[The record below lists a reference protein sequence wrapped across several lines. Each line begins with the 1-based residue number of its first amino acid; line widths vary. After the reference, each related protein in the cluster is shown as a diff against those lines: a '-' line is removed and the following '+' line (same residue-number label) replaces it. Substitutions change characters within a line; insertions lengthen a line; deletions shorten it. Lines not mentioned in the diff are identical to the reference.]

1 MQESA
6 IQLVLQASLFVKV
19 ILFILLSF
27 SVASWAIIVYK
38 YDHFSA
44 ASSESESFLQVFE
57 SEQNFQNLQKRAVAF
72 RISPL
77 ARMFQ
82 AFVPLRYHSK
92 DEIDRSLRRQE
103 VLEVEKLNA
112 YLTFLAVTGSTD
124 PFIGLLGTV
133 WGIMNAFRGI
143 GAAGSASLAVVA
155 PGISEALI
163 TTAAGLAAAIPAVM
177 AYNAYLNWAR
187 KIALQMEDFSDQLK
201 GHFSKGSHE
210 A

>member
-6 IQLVLQASLFVKV
+6 LQLVLQSSLFVKV

-38 YDHFSA
+38 YDQFSA
-44 ASSESESFLQVFE
+44 ASSESGSFLSVFA
-57 SEQNFQNLQKRAVAF
+57 SERNFQNLQKKAGAF
-72 RISPL
+72 QVSPL
-77 ARMFQ
+77 VKLFQ
-82 AFVPLRYHSK
+82 SFVPLRYHSK

-103 VLEVEKLNA
+103 VLEAEKLNA
-112 YLTFLAVTGSTD
+112 YLTFLAVTGSTA

-155 PGISEALI
+155 PGIAEALI

-187 KIALQMEDFSDQLK
+187 KIVVQMEDFSEQLK
-201 GHFSKGSHE
+201 DHLPKASP
-210 A
+210 